1 MMVVCEVALS
11 LVLLVSAG
19 VMVQSLLALSRSDTG
34 FDANNVL
41 TMKVTL
47 VQTRYR
53 TPAQRAAFFHAALE
67 RIRAL
72 PGVEAAGTINDL
84 PFVDGSSQTLE
95 LEGYA
100 PQRDRVAVQVR
111 QISTGYLNAMR
122 IPVLS
127 GRDVRENDGETILV
141 SGDVAKVYWGTDDP
155 IGRRAALPFS
165 PTVFREVIGIVGEVK
180 QRNLVEVSTPTAY
193 YYTREPTG
201 RVTFAIRTSVPPGTL
216 APPAAAV
223 IRGIDPEQPVGE
235 IKTMMQARDRQ
246 LTPQRL
252 SALLLALFAAVALLL
267 AALGIYSVLSYIVRG
282 WTREIGIRTALG
294 ARQADVLRLVILE
307 SMVPTLV
314 GIVAGTFAALASAR
328 AMQTLVFG
336 IGPSDPLTMAGAGA
350 TLTLVALTAS
360 AVPAYRAVRLD
371 PVKVL
376 RAE

>member
-1 MMVVCEVALS
+1 
-11 LVLLVSAG
+11 
-19 VMVQSLLALSRSDTG
+19 
-34 FDANNVL
+34 
-41 TMKVTL
+41 
-47 VQTRYR
+47 
-53 TPAQRAAFFHAALE
+53 
-67 RIRAL
+67 
-72 PGVEAAGTINDL
+72 
-84 PFVDGSSQTLE
+84 
-95 LEGYA
+95 
-100 PQRDRVAVQVR
+100 
-111 QISTGYLNAMR
+111 
-122 IPVLS
+122 
-127 GRDVRENDGETILV
+127 
-141 SGDVAKVYWGTDDP
+141 
-155 IGRRAALPFS
+155 
-165 PTVFREVIGIVGEVK
+165 
-180 QRNLVEVSTPTAY
+180 
-193 YYTREPTG
+193 
-201 RVTFAIRTSVPPGTL
+201 
-216 APPAAAV
+216 V

-360 AVPAYRAVRLD
+360 AVPAYRAIRLD
-371 PVKVL
+371 PAKVL